1 MNEIVV
7 NDIRTLNLD
16 KSTWKPVRFGEV
28 AIQQKQSVDR
38 DTTNITRYIKGEH
51 MKSEDLHLRNWG
63 DLTDEYLGPAFVR
76 RFEIGD
82 ILYGSRRTYLKK
94 VAIAHFEGITSNT
107 TFVIKANEEVID
119 KNLLP
124 FIMLSEGFTQ
134 HSIRNSKGSVNPYIN
149 WKDLAKYEFLL
160 PPKDQQAQLAELRWA
175 MDEVVKYEI
184 EVLRKLILKEK
195 VTIEEL
201 VSGKR
206 TLDVT
211 DEKFTFSESKKST
224 NKWKLLSLE
233 LLCEKVT
240 DGEHLSPNFVGE
252 GYPILSAKDIQDDGV
267 QMENAKFIAKEAFQL
282 SRRRCNPE
290 YNDVL
295 IVSRGA
301 TIGRTTVNK
310 ISEPFALMGSVILLK
325 PKSTILGDYLGLLV
339 KRKSYQNRLLA
350 ISGST
355 AQQAIYL
362 ADIKKSKLAIPPI
375 SYQKLIVKFVEK
387 ISNSIYSI
395 KTKIASSKALQKS
408 LINQIF

>member
-160 PPKDQQAQLAELRWA
+160 PPKDQQAQLAELLWA